1 MKKELKCIRCGTT
14 KYVFMD
20 SVFDH
25 ETNEIELFPM
35 CINCAK
41 KALYFK
47 NQAQWENELKNLEL
61 NISRQL
67 IDDKFAHLKFK
78 KSAQD
83 KLVSLMGKYS
93 IRNVLNICFALNSE
107 DFNLNTIRN
116 RCKQNFV
123 L

>member
-47 NQAQWENELKNLEL
+47 NQTQWKNELKNLEL

-78 KSAQD
+78 KSAQN

-93 IRNVLNICFALNSE
+93 IRHVFDICSTLSNGN
-107 DFNLNTIRN
+107 FNLNNIRN
-116 RCKQNFV
+116 KCRQKTE